1 MTLRLMAPL
10 QGNALQ
16 WNGLYN
22 LEHLVLLS
30 ATMGFLW
37 LGVGDLGSVDSR
49 DAVADAVLSFSGQ
62 KHNSYRLMRQKCK
75 HHQEHPSAGLNAM
88 IGPSTSLQTS
98 PHLCV
103 QDLCLT
109 LSPPP

>member
-1 MTLRLMAPL
+1 MAGEDPLTRDIPENMSTLCQCLLPALNTGHSGFPVQHGACPSVTLRLMAPL

-37 LGVGDLGSVDSR
+37 LGVGDLGQWIP
-49 DAVADAVLSFSGQ
+49 GMQ
-62 KHNSYRLMRQKCK
+62 
-75 HHQEHPSAGLNAM
+75 
-88 IGPSTSLQTS
+88 
-98 PHLCV
+98 
-103 QDLCLT
+103 
-109 LSPPP
+109 